1 MTNAWH
7 RKWPILRRIAIKQ
20 FLIHSMAAGGFCWT
34 VSQILM
40 AFSIL
45 SPGGFIQ
52 LWWLFLIISITYSTI
67 RVWPRKRFSY
77 LISGRDISVEL
88 VIGDIFDEE
97 GPVVVG
103 STVSFETSHELISGN
118 SIQGQFTHKY
128 CRDEQDVADQVANT
142 IGRGIHSIGTT
153 TAIKS
158 NKKTGYFCAI
168 ARFNDNGVAFGTLG
182 DITNALPALWNYI
195 ATKALKEIINVPIL
209 GSGLARAPAKRE
221 ELFKMIVQSFVAATS
236 EISLCDGIRIVVRQK
251 DLEHFNIDEMRDFL
265 KYTCRYSMVEQRPS
279 SAGTSAE

>member
-7 RKWPILRRIAIKQ
+7 RKWPILRRIAIKH
-20 FLIHSMAAGGFCWT
+20 FPIHFMTAAGCLWT
-34 VSQILM
+34 LSQILM

-88 VIGDIFDEE
+88 VIGNIFDEE

-103 STVSFETSHELISGN
+103 STVTFETSREKISGN

-128 CRDEQDVADQVANT
+128 CRNEQDVADQVKNS
-142 IGRGIHSIGTT
+142 IGHGPHPIGTT
-153 TAIKS
+153 TAIES
-158 NKKTGYFCAI
+158 NKRTGYFCAI
-168 ARFNDNGVAFGTLG
+168 ARFNDSGVASGALDDLTE
-182 DITNALPALWNYI
+182 ALPALWNYI
-195 ATKALKEIINVPIL
+195 ATNAPKETINVPIL
-209 GSGLARAPAKRE
+209 GSGFARVPAKRE
-221 ELFKMIVQSFVAATS
+221 ELFEMIVQSFVAATS
-236 EISLCDGIRIVVRQK
+236 ESSLCDGIRIVVRQE
-251 DLEHFNIDEMRDFL
+251 DLRHFNIDEMREFL
-265 KYTCRYSMVEQRPS
+265 KYTCRYSRATQQPS
-279 SAGTSAE
+279 SDGTSAE